1 MAEKPNDIEAIYNAA
16 LKKGSEAERSAY
28 LDAVCSD
35 DAVLRARVEAL
46 LKAHEE
52 AGDFLEAPVI
62 DPSVTLGDPHLTEGP
77 GTIISRYKLLE
88 KIGEGGMACVY
99 MAEQKEPIRRKV
111 ALKIIKLGMD
121 TKQVIARFEAE
132 RQALAMMDHPN
143 IAKVL
148 DAGATETGRPY
159 FVMELVKGISITE
172 YCDKNKLNTRERLD
186 LFIQVCNAVQH
197 AHQKGII
204 HRDIKPSNIMV
215 TLLDGRPVP
224 KVIDFGIAKA
234 TSLELTEKT
243 LFTRYAQMIGT
254 PEYMSPEQAEMSG
267 LDVDTRT
274 DIYSLGVLLYQ
285 LLTGALP
292 FDPETLRAAGYA
304 EIRRTIVEDEPPKP
318 STRLSSLGEEAK
330 KVAESR
336 GTEVSLLVARLRKE
350 LEWIPLK
357 AIRKDRTRR
366 YRSAAELS
374 DDVQNY
380 LNGAPLIAGPESTV
394 YRFRKFVSRNRAL
407 VTGLAAVLAVVTVGV
422 VVSTVFAVRAE
433 RQAMISQAVADF
445 LTDDLLGSVAPE
457 KAKSPEVT
465 VHSILDAASKSLED
479 RFEGKPLIEA
489 SIREKLGE
497 TYRKL
502 GDYKAAEPH
511 LERAYRIR
519 AEQLGEED
527 RSTLTSVHNLGSLYL
542 VQARHDD
549 AEPLLVG
556 AWQIRRRLLGEE
568 HPDTLASAVQVAYL
582 SLFYGSSAVSDV
594 EGLFAET
601 LETARGVLGDE
612 HLVTLDAML
621 GLSAIYHASGRH
633 EEAESLCA
641 RGLETAE
648 RVLSAEHE
656 LTLWFMNLSAM
667 LHFTQGRY
675 GQGAQLITRAFEIS
689 QRALGNEHPSTI
701 NSMFMRGAMYRFQEQ
716 DDQAESLWE
725 ESVQLSRRVLGD
737 EHFWTLYYMHHLA
750 ILYRDQE
757 RYQDAE
763 RLLAEA
769 LEGRRKVLGE
779 EHPETFVTMGSL
791 GRLYRRQGKLNQAE
805 QLLAECYRKGREALG
820 EEHPSTIQFLADLAF
835 LYFRQGRID
844 EAGAL
849 RAKAIEMMRRFYGDE
864 NPITLRA
871 MHDLGE
877 LYLNFGRDVEAETL
891 LSKALEG
898 RRRVLGE
905 EHPDTQASM
914 GVVYFK
920 RGQYDKA
927 EPLLVKEL
935 ENERRIEGREIP
947 PLISMYNLALVHHRQ
962 GDYDKAEPLLVELLE
977 SSQHVL
983 SEGHPHTAA
992 AMNELIKLY
1001 EDWGKPQKAEEW
1013 RAKLP
1018 RKKGTEEQ

>member
-28 LDAVCSD
+28 LDAVCGD

-52 AGDFLEAPVI
+52 AGDFLEEPAI
-62 DPSVTLGDPHLTEGP
+62 GPSVTLGDPHLTEGP

-121 TKQVIARFEAE
+121 TKQVIARFAAE
-132 RQALAMMDHPN
+132 RQALAIMDHPN

-159 FVMELVKGISITE
+159 FVMELVKGVCITE

-215 TLLDGRPVP
+215 TLHDGQPVP

-254 PEYMSPEQAEMSG
+254 PEYMSPEQAQMSG

-292 FDPETLRAAGYA
+292 FDPETLRSAGYA

-380 LNGAPLIAGPESTV
+380 LNGAPLIAGPESTL
-394 YRFRKFVSRNRAL
+394 YRLKKSIHRNRAL
-407 VTGLAAVLAVVTVGV
+407 VISIFTVLAVLLAGIVA
-422 VVSTVFAVRAE
+422 STVLAISADNSRAEAE
-433 RQAMISQAVADF
+433 RQARISQAVSDF
-445 LTDDLLGSVAPE
+445 LRNDLLGSADPWTGRTEGTSVI
-457 KAKSPEVT
+457 S
-465 VHSILDAASKSLED
+465 SLDAASKQL
-479 RFEGKPLIEA
+479 EGKFADEPLIEA
-489 SIREKLGE
+489 SIR
-497 TYRKL
+497 
-502 GDYKAAEPH
+502 
-511 LERAYRIR
+511 
-519 AEQLGEED
+519 
-527 RSTLTSVHNLGSLYL
+527 LTLGSTYWHLGRYSEAEEHL
-542 VQARHDD
+542 KRCLEIRRNRLGNEDCDTLLCMRELGWVYRWLGKSEQA
-549 AEPLLVG
+549 ESLLVEALEG
-556 AWQIRRRLLGEE
+556 MRRTLNAKDGTLLYCMAW
-568 HPDTLASAVQVAYL
+568 L
-582 SLFYGSSAVSDV
+582 SWVYVDQ
-594 EGLFAET
+594 
-601 LETARGVLGDE
+601 
-612 HLVTLDAML
+612 
-621 GLSAIYHASGRH
+621 GRY
-633 EEAESLCA
+633 EEAERLLA
-641 RGLETAE
+641 KALEVTQ
-648 RVLSAEHE
+648 RKLSAEHPYAPS
-656 LTLWFMNLSAM
+656 FMFSIGVIYRLQQRFDEAEK
-667 LHFTQGRY
+667 
-675 GQGAQLITRAFEIS
+675 LITE
-689 QRALGNEHPSTI
+689 ALDICRRIRGDLNLETLTI
-701 NSMFMRGAMYRFQEQ
+701 IAHLGYLYS
-716 DDQAESLWE
+716 DQ
-725 ESVQLSRRVLGD
+725 Q
-737 EHFWTLYYMHHLA
+737 
-750 ILYRDQE
+750 

-779 EHPETFVTMGSL
+779 EHPDTFEAMGFL
-791 GRLYRRQGKLNQAE
+791 GQLYRRQGKLNQAE
-805 QLLAECYRKGREALG
+805 QLLAECYQKSRETLG
-820 EEHPSTIQFLADLAF
+820 EEHPSTIQHRVDLGF
-835 LYFRQGRID
+835 VYFRQGKID

-849 RAKAIEMMRRFYGDE
+849 FAKAFEIARRILGDE
-864 NPITLRA
+864 NPITLGG
-871 MHDLGE
+871 MHNLGVW
-877 LYLNFGRDVEAETL
+877 YLHVGPDVEAETL

-914 GVVYFK
+914 GVVYFQQ
-920 RGQYDKA
+920 GQYDKA
-927 EPLLVKEL
+927 EPLLVKAL
-935 ENERRIEGREIP
+935 ENELREEGQEMP
-947 PLISMYNLALVHHRQ
+947 PPSMYILALLHHRQ

-977 SSQHVL
+977 SNQRVL
-983 SEGHPHTAA
+983 IEGHPHTVA

-1001 EDWGKPQKAEEW
+1001 EAWGKPEKAEQW
-1013 RAKLP
+1013 RSKLP
-1018 RKKGTEEQ
+1018 DKDRSQEQ